1 VFEANPTMAIYF
13 PDGDERFAYR
23 HAAIERIVAAVRR
36 MFSARATR
44 P

>member
-1 VFEANPTMAIYF
+1 MAIYY

-36 MFSARATR
+36 MFSARAR
-44 P
+44 AR

>member
-1 VFEANPTMAIYF
+1 MAIYF